1 MCIAINELGGKIM
14 FKGLREKL
22 ERKFKTATAI
32 GGPVEGELVS
42 IKEVNDPTFSE
53 ELLGKGVAIKPSKG
67 RVVAPA
73 DGIIDMIF
81 DTNHAVSLVTDTGVE
96 LLIHIGIDTVKLKG
110 KYFRGF
116 VKAGEKVKA
125 GQLLIEFD
133 LNAIEDEG
141 YDTICPI
148 VICNSGEY
156 ENIESAAGGRIKEL
170 DEVITIK
177 N

>member
-1 MCIAINELGGKIM
+1 M
-14 FKGLREKL
+14 FKEFL
-22 ERKFKTATAI
+22 ERWDKKFKAAIVI
-32 GGPVEGELVS
+32 GGSVEGELVP

-53 ELLGKGVAIKPSKG
+53 EILGKGVAIKPFRG

-73 DGIIDMIF
+73 DAVIDVIF
-81 DTNHAVSLVTDTGVE
+81 DTNHAVSLVTDKGVE
-96 LLIHIGIDTVKLKG
+96 LLIHVGIDTVELKG
-110 KYFRGF
+110 QYFKGF

-125 GQLLIEFD
+125 GQVLIEFD
-133 LNAIEDEG
+133 VDSIKAAG

-148 VICNSGEY
+148 VICNSGDY
-156 ENIESAAGGRIKEL
+156 ERIEVAASGRIKEL